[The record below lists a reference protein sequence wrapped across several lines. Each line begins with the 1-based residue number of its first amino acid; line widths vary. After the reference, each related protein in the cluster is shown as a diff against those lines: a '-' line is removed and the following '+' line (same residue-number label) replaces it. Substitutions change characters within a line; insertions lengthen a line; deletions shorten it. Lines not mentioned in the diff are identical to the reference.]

1 MGLLGHV
8 QGQISCSLE
17 LTPLETG
24 AAHRQGTDPLQGA
37 FHGGGHGAG
46 AEHVGAEVGAVVDAR
61 QHQIRCFVHQFAQGQ
76 LHAIGRCAAAGPGG
90 HARCKQFVRPF
101 GAQGGLQGQAV
112 AGGGAFLVGAD
123 HRDLVTPGGRGRS
136 QGADPLGED
145 PVVIA
150 DQDPHGSADGWG
162 EPKRAGCLQS
172 GPFRLCSVSAPVTLQ
187 QLTDQ
192 LDALE
197 QQASAEIA
205 EAADAAALEQL
216 RVGLLGKKGRLSGV
230 LGAMGKLPGQE
241 RPVVGQRANVLKTQV
256 QTLLSDRLQAVQQA
270 AMAERIARESIDVTA
285 PPSGIPMGHRHP
297 LITTTEEIVDLFL
310 GLGYSV
316 AEGPEVEKDHY
327 NFTALNIPEDHPAR
341 DMQDTFYLGADL
353 LMRTHTSPVQIRH
366 LEQNPPPVRIV
377 APGRVYRRDAVD
389 ATHSPVFHQVEV
401 LAIDE
406 GLDFSHLRGT
416 VMAFLKA
423 FFGDLPVR
431 FRASYFPF
439 TEPSAEVDVQ
449 WRGRW
454 LEVMG
459 CGMVDPAVLEGLGLD
474 PERYSGFAAGLG
486 VERFCMVR
494 HGIDDIRRLYT
505 SDLRFLEQF

>member
-1 MGLLGHV
+1 M
-8 QGQISCSLE
+8 
-17 LTPLETG
+17 
-24 AAHRQGTDPLQGA
+24 
-37 FHGGGHGAG
+37 
-46 AEHVGAEVGAVVDAR
+46 
-61 QHQIRCFVHQFAQGQ
+61 
-76 LHAIGRCAAAGPGG
+76 
-90 HARCKQFVRPF
+90 
-101 GAQGGLQGQAV
+101 
-112 AGGGAFLVGAD
+112 
-123 HRDLVTPGGRGRS
+123 
-136 QGADPLGED
+136 
-145 PVVIA
+145 
-150 DQDPHGSADGWG
+150 
-162 EPKRAGCLQS
+162 
-172 GPFRLCSVSAPVTLQ
+172 SAPVTLQ

-197 QQASAEIA
+197 QQAAAEIA
-205 EAADAAALEQL
+205 QAADAAALEKL
-216 RVGLLGKKGRLSGV
+216 RVGLLGKKGRISGV

-241 RPVVGQRANVLKTQV
+241 RPLVGQRANVLKTQV
-256 QTLLSDRLQAVQQA
+256 QLLLGERLQAVKQA
-270 AMAERIARESIDVTA
+270 AMAERIAKESLDVTA
-285 PPSGIPMGHRHP
+285 PASGVPMGHRHP

-316 AEGPEVEKDHY
+316 AEGPEVERDHY

-341 DMQDTFYLGADL
+341 DMQDTFYLGGDL

-366 LEQNPPPVRIV
+366 LEENPPPVRIV

-474 PERYSGFAAGLG
+474 PERFSGFAAGLG

>member
-1 MGLLGHV
+1 M
-8 QGQISCSLE
+8 
-17 LTPLETG
+17 
-24 AAHRQGTDPLQGA
+24 
-37 FHGGGHGAG
+37 
-46 AEHVGAEVGAVVDAR
+46 
-61 QHQIRCFVHQFAQGQ
+61 
-76 LHAIGRCAAAGPGG
+76 
-90 HARCKQFVRPF
+90 
-101 GAQGGLQGQAV
+101 
-112 AGGGAFLVGAD
+112 
-123 HRDLVTPGGRGRS
+123 
-136 QGADPLGED
+136 
-145 PVVIA
+145 
-150 DQDPHGSADGWG
+150 
-162 EPKRAGCLQS
+162 
-172 GPFRLCSVSAPVTLQ
+172 SAPVTLQ

-285 PPSGIPMGHRHP
+285 PPSAIPMGHRHP

>member
-1 MGLLGHV
+1 M
-8 QGQISCSLE
+8 
-17 LTPLETG
+17 
-24 AAHRQGTDPLQGA
+24 
-37 FHGGGHGAG
+37 
-46 AEHVGAEVGAVVDAR
+46 
-61 QHQIRCFVHQFAQGQ
+61 
-76 LHAIGRCAAAGPGG
+76 
-90 HARCKQFVRPF
+90 
-101 GAQGGLQGQAV
+101 
-112 AGGGAFLVGAD
+112 
-123 HRDLVTPGGRGRS
+123 
-136 QGADPLGED
+136 
-145 PVVIA
+145 
-150 DQDPHGSADGWG
+150 
-162 EPKRAGCLQS
+162 
-172 GPFRLCSVSAPVTLQ
+172 SAPVTLQ

-197 QQASAEIA
+197 QQAAAEIA

-216 RVGLLGKKGRLSGV
+216 RVGLLGKKGRISGV
-230 LGAMGKLPGQE
+230 LGAMGKLPGEE
-241 RPVVGQRANVLKTQV
+241 RPLVGQRANVLKTQV
-256 QTLLSDRLQAVQQA
+256 QSLLGERLQAVKQA
-270 AMAERIARESIDVTA
+270 AMAERIARESLDVTA
-285 PPSGIPMGHRHP
+285 PASGVPMGHRHP

-316 AEGPEVEKDHY
+316 AEGPEVERDHY

-341 DMQDTFYLGADL
+341 DMQDTFYLDGDL

-366 LEQNPPPVRIV
+366 LEENPPPVRIV

>member
-1 MGLLGHV
+1 M
-8 QGQISCSLE
+8 
-17 LTPLETG
+17 
-24 AAHRQGTDPLQGA
+24 
-37 FHGGGHGAG
+37 
-46 AEHVGAEVGAVVDAR
+46 
-61 QHQIRCFVHQFAQGQ
+61 
-76 LHAIGRCAAAGPGG
+76 
-90 HARCKQFVRPF
+90 
-101 GAQGGLQGQAV
+101 
-112 AGGGAFLVGAD
+112 
-123 HRDLVTPGGRGRS
+123 
-136 QGADPLGED
+136 
-145 PVVIA
+145 
-150 DQDPHGSADGWG
+150 
-162 EPKRAGCLQS
+162 
-172 GPFRLCSVSAPVTLQ
+172 SAPVTLQ

-205 EAADAAALEQL
+205 DAADSAALEQL
-216 RVGLLGKKGRLSGV
+216 RVGLLGKKGRISGV
-230 LGAMGKLPGQE
+230 LGAMGKLPGEE
-241 RPVVGQRANVLKTQV
+241 RPLVGQRANLLKNQV
-256 QTLLSDRLQAVQQA
+256 KTLLSERLQAVQQA

-285 PPSGIPMGHRHP
+285 PASGIPMGHRHP

-353 LMRTHTSPVQIRH
+353 LMRTHTSPVQIRY

>member
-1 MGLLGHV
+1 M
-8 QGQISCSLE
+8 
-17 LTPLETG
+17 
-24 AAHRQGTDPLQGA
+24 
-37 FHGGGHGAG
+37 
-46 AEHVGAEVGAVVDAR
+46 
-61 QHQIRCFVHQFAQGQ
+61 
-76 LHAIGRCAAAGPGG
+76 
-90 HARCKQFVRPF
+90 
-101 GAQGGLQGQAV
+101 
-112 AGGGAFLVGAD
+112 
-123 HRDLVTPGGRGRS
+123 
-136 QGADPLGED
+136 
-145 PVVIA
+145 
-150 DQDPHGSADGWG
+150 
-162 EPKRAGCLQS
+162 
-172 GPFRLCSVSAPVTLQ
+172 SAPVTLQ

-197 QQASAEIA
+197 QQAAAEIA

-216 RVGLLGKKGRLSGV
+216 RVGLLGKKGRISGV
-230 LGAMGKLPGQE
+230 LGAMGKLPGEE
-241 RPVVGQRANVLKTQV
+241 RPLVGQRANVLKTQV
-256 QTLLSDRLQAVQQA
+256 QSLLGERLQAVKQA
-270 AMAERIARESIDVTA
+270 AMAERITRESLDVTA
-285 PPSGIPMGHRHP
+285 PASGVPMGHRHP

-310 GLGYSV
+310 GLGSSV
-316 AEGPEVEKDHY
+316 AEGPEVERDHY

-341 DMQDTFYLGADL
+341 DMQDTFYLGGDL

-366 LEQNPPPVRIV
+366 LEENPPPVRIV

>member
-1 MGLLGHV
+1 
-8 QGQISCSLE
+8 
-17 LTPLETG
+17 
-24 AAHRQGTDPLQGA
+24 
-37 FHGGGHGAG
+37 
-46 AEHVGAEVGAVVDAR
+46 
-61 QHQIRCFVHQFAQGQ
+61 
-76 LHAIGRCAAAGPGG
+76 
-90 HARCKQFVRPF
+90 
-101 GAQGGLQGQAV
+101 
-112 AGGGAFLVGAD
+112 
-123 HRDLVTPGGRGRS
+123 
-136 QGADPLGED
+136 
-145 PVVIA
+145 
-150 DQDPHGSADGWG
+150 
-162 EPKRAGCLQS
+162 
-172 GPFRLCSVSAPVTLQ
+172 VSAPVTLQ

-197 QQASAEIA
+197 QQAAAEIA

-216 RVGLLGKKGRLSGV
+216 RVGLLGKKGRISGV

-241 RPVVGQRANVLKTQV
+241 RPLVGQRANVLKTQV
-256 QTLLSDRLQAVQQA
+256 QSLLGERLQAVKQA
-270 AMAERIARESIDVTA
+270 AMAERIAKESLDVTA
-285 PPSGIPMGHRHP
+285 PAFGVPMGHRHP

-316 AEGPEVEKDHY
+316 AEGPEVERDHY

-341 DMQDTFYLGADL
+341 DMQDTFYLGGDL

-366 LEQNPPPVRIV
+366 LEDNPPPVRIV

>member
-1 MGLLGHV
+1 MSAT
-8 QGQISCSLE
+8 IS
-17 LTPLETG
+17 
-24 AAHRQGTDPLQGA
+24 
-37 FHGGGHGAG
+37 
-46 AEHVGAEVGAVVDAR
+46 
-61 QHQIRCFVHQFAQGQ
+61 
-76 LHAIGRCAAAGPGG
+76 
-90 HARCKQFVRPF
+90 
-101 GAQGGLQGQAV
+101 
-112 AGGGAFLVGAD
+112 
-123 HRDLVTPGGRGRS
+123 
-136 QGADPLGED
+136 
-145 PVVIA
+145 
-150 DQDPHGSADGWG
+150 
-162 EPKRAGCLQS
+162 
-172 GPFRLCSVSAPVTLQ
+172 LQ

-197 QQASAEIA
+197 AEAVSAIA
-205 EAADAAALEQL
+205 AAADADALEQL
-216 RVGLLGKKGRLSGV
+216 RVSLLGKKGRLSGV
-230 LGAMGKLPGQE
+230 LGAMGKLPSEE
-241 RPVVGQRANVLKTQV
+241 RPLVGQRANVLKTQV
-256 QTLLSDRLQAVQQA
+256 QNLLGERLQVVKAAALADRLLQ
-270 AMAERIARESIDVTA
+270 ETIDVTA
-285 PPSGIPMGHRHP
+285 PASGIPVGHRHP
-297 LITTTEEIVDLFL
+297 LITTTEQIVDLFC
-310 GLGYSV
+310 GLGYRV
-316 AEGPEVEKDHY
+316 AEGPEVETDHY
-327 NFTALNIPEDHPAR
+327 NFSALNIPEDHPAR
-341 DMQDTFYLGADL
+341 DMQDTFYLGGNL
-353 LMRTHTSPVQIRH
+353 LLRTHTSPVQIRY

-423 FFGDLPVR
+423 FFGDMPVR

-474 PERYSGFAAGLG
+474 PERWSGFAAGLG

>member
-1 MGLLGHV
+1 M
-8 QGQISCSLE
+8 
-17 LTPLETG
+17 
-24 AAHRQGTDPLQGA
+24 
-37 FHGGGHGAG
+37 
-46 AEHVGAEVGAVVDAR
+46 
-61 QHQIRCFVHQFAQGQ
+61 
-76 LHAIGRCAAAGPGG
+76 
-90 HARCKQFVRPF
+90 
-101 GAQGGLQGQAV
+101 
-112 AGGGAFLVGAD
+112 
-123 HRDLVTPGGRGRS
+123 
-136 QGADPLGED
+136 
-145 PVVIA
+145 
-150 DQDPHGSADGWG
+150 
-162 EPKRAGCLQS
+162 
-172 GPFRLCSVSAPVTLQ
+172 SAPVTLQ

-197 QQASAEIA
+197 QQAAAEIA
-205 EAADAAALEQL
+205 VAADAAALEQL
-216 RVGLLGKKGRLSGV
+216 RVGLLGKKGRISGV
-230 LGAMGKLPGQE
+230 LGAMGKLPGEE
-241 RPVVGQRANVLKTQV
+241 RPLVGQRANVLKTQV
-256 QTLLSDRLQAVQQA
+256 QSLLGERLQAVKQA
-270 AMAERIARESIDVTA
+270 AMAERIARESLDVTA
-285 PPSGIPMGHRHP
+285 PASGVPMGHRHP

-316 AEGPEVEKDHY
+316 AEGPEVERDHY

-341 DMQDTFYLGADL
+341 DMQDTFYLGGDL

-366 LEQNPPPVRIV
+366 LEENPPPVRIV

-459 CGMVDPAVLEGLGLD
+459 CGMVDPAVLQGLGLD

>member
-1 MGLLGHV
+1 M
-8 QGQISCSLE
+8 
-17 LTPLETG
+17 
-24 AAHRQGTDPLQGA
+24 
-37 FHGGGHGAG
+37 
-46 AEHVGAEVGAVVDAR
+46 
-61 QHQIRCFVHQFAQGQ
+61 
-76 LHAIGRCAAAGPGG
+76 
-90 HARCKQFVRPF
+90 
-101 GAQGGLQGQAV
+101 
-112 AGGGAFLVGAD
+112 
-123 HRDLVTPGGRGRS
+123 
-136 QGADPLGED
+136 
-145 PVVIA
+145 
-150 DQDPHGSADGWG
+150 SAT
-162 EPKRAGCLQS
+162 
-172 GPFRLCSVSAPVTLQ
+172 VTLQ
-187 QLTDQ
+187 QLTEQ

-197 QQASAEIA
+197 LQA
-205 EAADAAALEQL
+205 AADIADAVDAQALEQL
-216 RVGLLGKKGRLSGV
+216 RVGLLGKKGKLSGV
-230 LGAMGKLPGQE
+230 LGAMGKLSGSD

-256 QTLLSDRLQAVQQA
+256 QTLLADRLQAVKQA
-270 AMAERIARESIDVTA
+270 AMAERIARERLDVTA
-285 PPSGIPMGHRHP
+285 PASGIPMGHRHP

-316 AEGPEVEKDHY
+316 AEGPEVEQDHY

-341 DMQDTFYLGADL
+341 DMQDTFYLQKDL
-353 LMRTHTSPVQIRH
+353 LLRTHTSPVQIRH

-454 LEVMG
+454 LE
-459 CGMVDPAVLEGLGLD
+459 AV
-474 PERYSGFAAGLG
+474 S
-486 VERFCMVR
+486 
-494 HGIDDIRRLYT
+494 YT
-505 SDLRFLEQF
+505 HLTLPTILRV

>member
-1 MGLLGHV
+1 
-8 QGQISCSLE
+8 
-17 LTPLETG
+17 
-24 AAHRQGTDPLQGA
+24 
-37 FHGGGHGAG
+37 
-46 AEHVGAEVGAVVDAR
+46 
-61 QHQIRCFVHQFAQGQ
+61 
-76 LHAIGRCAAAGPGG
+76 
-90 HARCKQFVRPF
+90 
-101 GAQGGLQGQAV
+101 
-112 AGGGAFLVGAD
+112 
-123 HRDLVTPGGRGRS
+123 
-136 QGADPLGED
+136 
-145 PVVIA
+145 
-150 DQDPHGSADGWG
+150 
-162 EPKRAGCLQS
+162 
-172 GPFRLCSVSAPVTLQ
+172 VSAPVTLQ

-197 QQASAEIA
+197 QQATAEIA
-205 EAADAAALEQL
+205 EAADADALEQL

-230 LGAMGKLPGQE
+230 LGAMGKLPGNE
-241 RPVVGQRANVLKTQV
+241 RPMVGQRANVLKTQV
-256 QTLLSDRLQAVQQA
+256 QTLLGERLQAVKKA

-285 PPSGIPMGHRHP
+285 PASGIPMGHRHP

-341 DMQDTFYLGADL
+341 DMQDTFYLQGDL
-353 LMRTHTSPVQIRH
+353 LLRTHTSPVQIRH